1 MKDINREVAMKL
13 KSARKEKN
21 VTQLELAKK
30 LKITQQSIQA
40 IESGNININLSTL
53 QKICRALH
61 IKLTIELP

>member
-21 VTQLELAKK
+21 VTQLELSKK

-40 IESGNININLSTL
+40 IESGNININLNTL
-53 QKICRALH
+53 RKICTALQ
-61 IKLTIELP
+61 ITLTIELP